1 MTSASGSVTLL
12 HNVRSCEHSITS
24 SCPPGLSLSYVGV
37 NFKRALIRFRF
48 SYGNADLNR
57 PILCRFMSS
66 PLPPK
71 PAKQPAMDVAL
82 GEGGALLGVQV
93 GTVVLVGGLGAGEGA
108 CPGELPDAGWH
119 LPDEAHLDG
128 GQQ

>member
-1 MTSASGSVTLL
+1 MVAAIRLVDCIVPLWVSHVCDLYHFLGFCV
-12 HNVRSCEHSITS
+12 
-24 SCPPGLSLSYVGV
+24 GLSDVSESQQHVGKILVGV
-37 NFKRALIRFRF
+37 LGSARRC
-48 SYGNADLNR
+48 GWDLC
-57 PILCRFMSS
+57 PS

-71 PAKQPAMDVAL
+71 PTEKPAVDVAL

-93 GTVVLVGGLGAGEGA
+93 GAVVLVGCLGAGEGA

-119 LPDEAHLDG
+119 LPNEAHLDG

>member
-1 MTSASGSVTLL
+1 MCGRDLREGNFIVGYYFILTQ
-12 HNVRSCEHSITS
+12 
-24 SCPPGLSLSYVGV
+24 PGWWVWV
-37 NFKRALIRFRF
+37 
-48 SYGNADLNR
+48 
-57 PILCRFMSS
+57 SS

-71 PAKQPAMDVAL
+71 SAEQSAMDVAL

-93 GTVVLVGGLGAGEGA
+93 GAVVLVGCLWSGEGA
-108 CPGELPDAGWH
+108 SPGELPDAGWH